1 MNQGGQKVNN
11 VPPNMFVKQQYT
23 ANIYIVAVECI
34 EIIMV
39 YSKILFF
46 EKNHYK
52 KVSDFQKKAQIS
64 NQRKE

>member
-11 VPPNMFVKQQYT
+11 VPPNMFVKKQYT
-23 ANIYIVAVECI
+23 ANMDIVAVECI
-34 EIIMV
+34 EIIMF

-52 KVSDFQKKAQIS
+52 KVSEFQKS
-64 NQRKE
+64 PD